1 MPAMACV
8 VTKGAICA
16 DAVKTVDTLK
26 PVRRIAAI
34 GEAFAVVHD
43 VAGAALVKL
52 AGPRVTHRDLQC
64 DYHPCTFACLH
75 HRIVIGRKP
84 GELTGKLRDVTK
96 PPKLA
101 TQRKAVSCRAGIR
114 LSGGNP

>member
-1 MPAMACV
+1 MPAMASV
-8 VTKGAICA
+8 VTRGAICA

-43 VAGAALVKL
+43 VAGAALAKL

-64 DYHPCTFACLH
+64 DYHPCTFCFPISSDSNRPQA
-75 HRIVIGRKP
+75 RRTDRQT
-84 GELTGKLRDVTK
+84 TGCDET
-96 PPKLA
+96 
-101 TQRKAVSCRAGIR
+101 AGI
-114 LSGGNP
+114 SYTT